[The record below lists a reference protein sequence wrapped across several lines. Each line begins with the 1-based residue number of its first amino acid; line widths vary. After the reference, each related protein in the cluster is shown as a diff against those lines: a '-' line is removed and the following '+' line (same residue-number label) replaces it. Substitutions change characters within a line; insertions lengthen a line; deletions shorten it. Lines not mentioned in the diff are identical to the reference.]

1 MPAVLV
7 ELVLT
12 HKRRTGLACF
22 CCSSSELC
30 HCTMLSYRTLTHFS
44 IAFLV
49 VSRLSHLL
57 LAECTILTR
66 APVGAGIQE
75 LTEDA
80 QDHVQVQDCVDA
92 ETG

>member
-1 MPAVLV
+1 
-7 ELVLT
+7 
-12 HKRRTGLACF
+12 
-22 CCSSSELC
+22 
-30 HCTMLSYRTLTHFS
+30 MLSCSTLTRFS

-49 VSRLSHLL
+49 VSGFSHLL
-57 LAECTILTR
+57 LVECTISTR
-66 APVGAGIQE
+66 ALVGAGVQE